1 MEMRVFWA
9 VLCALLV
16 FSGISAIWYA
26 LSVRAREHAVVAV
39 MQQVSAE
46 AQQEDQRAHVQSELD
61 RIAADDRARREHARY
76 VLAPDQRC
84 VGGVV
89 ITVHGNSYTQVGS
102 IENPVHCT
110 DRLADRPLR

>member
-1 MEMRVFWA
+1 MEMRVFWS

-16 FSGISAIWYA
+16 FSGISAVWYA

-46 AQQEDQRAHVQSELD
+46 AQQEELKAHVQSELD

-89 ITVHGNSYTQVGS
+89 IQVRGNSYTQVGS
-102 IENPVHCT
+102 IVSPVHCLG
-110 DRLADRPLR
+110 RVADRPLR